1 MAVRRN
7 NKEKPTNSIK
17 DTVSKI
23 LEDKGISYDE
33 WLNEAYIKLV
43 FENLDII
50 NEGLELRK
58 EFSSEEEI
66 DQ

>member
-1 MAVRRN
+1 MARGNSRQ
-7 NKEKPTNSIK
+7 KPSNDIK

-23 LEDKGISYDE
+23 LADKGISYDD
-33 WLNEAYIKLV
+33 WLKEAHKKLI

-58 EFSSEEEI
+58 EFAYEKEI
-66 DQ
+66 D

>member
-7 NKEKPTNSIK
+7 NKEKPSNSIK
-17 DTVSKI
+17 DTASKI
-23 LEDKGISYDE
+23 LAEKGISYDE
-33 WLNEAYIKLV
+33 WLDEAHKKLI

-58 EFSSEEEI
+58 EFSSDKEI
-66 DQ
+66 D

>member
-1 MAVRRN
+1 MAIRGN
-7 NKEKPTNSIK
+7 NRQKPSNSIK

-23 LEDKGISYDE
+23 LAEKDISYDE
-33 WLNEAYIKLV
+33 WLDEAHKKLI

-58 EFSSEEEI
+58 EFVNDKEVS
-66 DQ
+66 

>member
-1 MAVRRN
+1 MARGNSRQ
-7 NKEKPTNSIK
+7 KPSNDIK

-23 LEDKGISYDE
+23 LADKGISYDD
-33 WLNEAYIKLV
+33 WLKEAYMKLI

-58 EFSSEEEI
+58 EFAYEKEI
-66 DQ
+66 D